1 MSKNSLLDTAACQG
15 KKEGAVRSLCIV
27 LVSGMVVITI
37 GACSGLGVTLDDWVG
52 REGLACE
59 EVRDRMHLKEV
70 IGRRE

>member
-1 MSKNSLLDTAACQG
+1 MSKDSLLDTAACQE

-52 REGLACE
+52 RGGLACE
-59 EVRDRMHLKEV
+59 EAGKRCILER
-70 IGRRE
+70 